1 MSGTIAQLDQLLASL
16 AGRLDQALAHLDRGD
31 PMRCR
36 MDLLVARNGL
46 RALIEPVPDAP
57 DTMSGTAKH
66 AA

>member
-16 AGRLDQALAHLDRGD
+16 AGRLEQALAHLDRGD

-46 RALIEPVPDAP
+46 LALIDVPDAH
-57 DTMSGTAKH
+57 DTMSGPAKTA
-66 AA
+66 A